1 LLFGGPQCTQVA
13 AELPLGTIMGENCHC
28 RSGHL
33 DRQLD
38 PKGRF
43 SLPVDWRPAYGEN
56 VFFVKV
62 KVEGIPALRVLT
74 QTAFD
79 RKLGDIENTQEA
91 NPAQKDRARGI
102 LYGSVIASKVNE
114 QGKLAIPKALAE
126 ANGFTL
132 PGAVHLVG
140 RGELFEIFT
149 PQNGEAIEAAEQK
162 AREDDP
168 VLSGMLGF

>member
-1 LLFGGPQCTQVA
+1 MVNFCVLWRLLIVTA
-13 AELPLGTIMGENCHC
+13 ACRMGEIRHY

-43 SLPVDWRPAYGEN
+43 SLPVDWRPPDGES
-56 VFFVKV
+56 VFFLKV
-62 KVEGIPALRVLT
+62 KVENIPALRILT

-79 RKLGDIENTQEA
+79 RKLRDIESTPDA
-91 NPAQKDRARGI
+91 TPAQKDQARGM
-102 LYGSVIASKVNE
+102 LYGSVMASKVNE

-126 ANGFTL
+126 SNGFTL

-149 PQNGEAIEAAEQK
+149 PENGEAIEAAEEK
-162 AREDDP
+162 ARADDP
-168 VLSGMLGF
+168 VLSAMLGF